1 MLKFRSVIASR
12 SSLLYAKMHQIVFC
26 GWAISGPKGHLTRSS
41 AVAMIADRTTYDV
54 RHTAHYQSSFGYKLT
69 NGWYARSD
77 STGRVY
83 ERTQTQSTQLKRD

>member
-41 AVAMIADRTTYDV
+41 AVAMIADRTTYDI
-54 RHTAHYQSSFGYKLT
+54 RHTGKLSKQFRLQVDERLVCT
-69 NGWYARSD
+69 IRFNG
-77 STGRVY
+77 
-83 ERTQTQSTQLKRD
+83 